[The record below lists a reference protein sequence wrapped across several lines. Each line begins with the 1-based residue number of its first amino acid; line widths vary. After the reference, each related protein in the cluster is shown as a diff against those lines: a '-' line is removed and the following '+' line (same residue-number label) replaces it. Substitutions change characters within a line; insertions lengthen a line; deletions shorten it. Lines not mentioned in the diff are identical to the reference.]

1 MRALLYSRQSL
12 KKYILANNK
21 ITLSEAAF
29 NSQFNKAIK
38 SGVEKGEFTQPKG
51 KLLQC
56 YPRHSRLSGD
66 LGRNGLRI
74 FVYVCVLTR
83 RRSLGSSETREEG
96 CGQARSQGR
105 RVGQCVLRV
114 IPLIGAENRDVQD
127 SCLFFFQE
135 ACREESNKGI

>member
-51 KLLQC
+51 K
-56 YPRHSRLSGD
+56 
-66 LGRNGLRI
+66 
-74 FVYVCVLTR
+74 
-83 RRSLGSSETREEG
+83 
-96 CGQARSQGR
+96 
-105 RVGQCVLRV
+105 
-114 IPLIGAENRDVQD
+114 
-127 SCLFFFQE
+127 
-135 ACREESNKGI
+135 